1 MLCAIA
7 RPAGLLA
14 TAAPLL
20 ALALATAAQDRPAGE
35 VKVEKASETKGALR
49 PIEVRLDF
57 QDRTLAEIVAGINA
71 QGPKMLAIDDVAMH
85 YAEISPLRRFTVRAP
100 GPLTFWEAVDR
111 VAAATETR
119 PVGGRGSVGGPCIGL
134 VPASRDRG
142 FVCHD
147 GAFRIA
153 VTGTSYERTIQLAPL
168 IPSERPVPGAYR
180 PRDKTYLAVHLAVRS
195 EPRLTILFYQDL
207 VIREATDERGRSLI
221 PVVPWRLSLKDS
233 WNHPPKEPRL
243 PDVGFVPDGGEISI
257 PLELLD
263 EPARRIKG
271 LKGSISVGVA
281 SGRTPEASLTPVE
294 LSFDFADIPL
304 P

>member
-1 MLCAIA
+1 MLRAM
-7 RPAGLLA
+7 RPGGLLPS
-14 TAAPLL
+14 AAALLSLALL
-20 ALALATAAQDRPAGE
+20 AAAQGQPPAQ
-35 VKVEKASETKGALR
+35 VKTEKASETKGALR

-111 VAAATETR
+111 IAAATETR
-119 PVGGRGSVGGPCIGL
+119 PVGGRGSASVPCIGL

-168 IPSERPVPGAYR
+168 NPSERPVPGAYR
-180 PRDKTYLAVHLAVRS
+180 PRDKTYLAVHLAVLS
-195 EPRLTILFYQDL
+195 EPRLLILFYQDL

-233 WNHPPKEPRL
+233 WNHAPKEPRL
-243 PDVGFVPDGGEISI
+243 PDVRLVPDGTEISI
-257 PLELLD
+257 PLELLN
-263 EPARRIKG
+263 EPARRIKR
-271 LKGSISVGVA
+271 LRGSISVGVA
-281 SGRTPEASLTPVE
+281 SGRGPEASLTPVQS
-294 LSFDFADIPL
+294 SFDFADIPL